1 MSRRSL
7 TPQGR
12 PPKFP
17 AKRNRSV
24 GVRDFIVGMQKC
36 IIIVH
41 DCAERVTA
49 TCLSASD
56 CLSDIQMEGSSPI
69 APHRGFNRKARVT
82 LLDKTEIDRVMP
94 KSSSEFDIRKKL
106 NSMASRKKD
115 SSDSS
120 PKSQCSVS
128 SIPEHPTFDSI
139 GERPNVKK
147 HMKLGDLG
155 KTRSCVELK
164 TNDKRLLRTFQ
175 EDNIIKMPSMDSDI
189 GDDHVTGVND
199 LCLSFEGLGKS
210 LIYSQSDDNNSN
222 DVKSKKAKN

>member
-1 MSRRSL
+1 
-7 TPQGR
+7 
-12 PPKFP
+12 
-17 AKRNRSV
+17 
-24 GVRDFIVGMQKC
+24 
-36 IIIVH
+36 
-41 DCAERVTA
+41 
-49 TCLSASD
+49 
-56 CLSDIQMEGSSPI
+56 
-69 APHRGFNRKARVT
+69 
-82 LLDKTEIDRVMP
+82 MP

-115 SSDSS
+115 SNDSS

-128 SIPEHPTFDSI
+128 SIPEHPTFDTI

-147 HMKLGDLG
+147 HIKLGDLG

-189 GDDHVTGVND
+189 GNEHDAGLAD

-210 LIYSQSDDNNSN
+210 LIYSQSDDNNDT
-222 DVKSKKAKN
+222 DVKKKNKK